1 MRVVGHALS
10 AGDLAALR
18 AGRYVPLFGLGAGV
32 DESRRALAVL
42 RACFARDADPR
53 ATEHARTL
61 LEHPQ
66 LGAGAYGHLSSAI
79 LSGDAPAWNAPLAL
93 GAALV
98 LGADDGLRGRVA
110 DSLELVPRMRPHC
123 EISAAAGGG
132 TDGAW
137 RDHYLLVCRAGPRS
151 AESERAVIRA
161 MRAWYECVLARRW
174 SGLDHLRGSRASLPP
189 LGQWL
194 VDSARWLVGDDG
206 AREALTEGAEA
217 LLAPVHHELPGLA
230 GVVARELT
238 ELLATPLTAR
248 WNWLC
253 CAASRDHAA
262 MAIRHWLRAASEAIS
277 EFEDSPER
285 SLESLGPE
293 PSRAGRAAAESSG
306 RAEDFILDWYVPD
319 RAPRRAIDAWAA
331 SALRLWHRLHG
342 AAMLGRAIESMG
354 DVAAPGEAGA

>member
-1 MRVVGHALS
+1 MRLVGRALS

-18 AGRYVPLFGLGAGV
+18 GGRFVPLFGLGAGL
-32 DESRRALAVL
+32 DESRRALAVI

-53 ATEHARTL
+53 ATEHALTL

-66 LGAGAYGHLSSAI
+66 LGASPYAHLSGAI

-98 LGADDGLRGRVA
+98 LGADDGLRARVA
-110 DSLELVPRMRPHC
+110 DPLEPVPRMRPHC

-137 RDHYLLVCRAGPRS
+137 RDHYLRVCRAGPRS
-151 AESERAVIRA
+151 AEGERAVIRA

-189 LGQWL
+189 LGRWL
-194 VDSARWLVGDDG
+194 VDSACWMVGDDG
-206 AREALTEGAEA
+206 ARESLTQGTES
-217 LLAPVHHELPGLA
+217 LLAPVHDELPGLTA
-230 GVVARELT
+230 LVARELA
-238 ELLATPLTAR
+238 ELLSAPLTVR
-248 WNWLC
+248 WNWLR

-262 MAIRHWLRAASEAIS
+262 MAIRHWLRAATEATSEP
-277 EFEDSPER
+277 EDSPER

-342 AAMLGRAIESMG
+342 AAMLGRALESMG
-354 DVAAPGEAGA
+354 DAASPDEGAT